1 MPSAAFLFLST
12 VQMGK
17 QRICYDTSCFI
28 RLTGGFFYFVRHGES
43 LWNAQNKICGSTDID
58 LTEKGYAQAEE
69 TGRQIMEQGLKID
82 RIISS
87 PLLRAWH
94 TAETISKMTGIP
106 AVKEERLIEQA
117 FGKYEGTP
125 RDSEEFRTAKMRF
138 IDSYDGGESMFHAVH
153 RIYSLLDEI
162 TSQEDT
168 VYLIAAHNGLAR
180 IIQSYFR
187 DMTNE
192 EYASFGIRNCEIIR
206 FDY

>member
-1 MPSAAFLFLST
+1 
-12 VQMGK
+12 
-17 QRICYDTSCFI
+17 
-28 RLTGGFFYFVRHGES
+28 
-43 LWNAQNKICGSTDID
+43 
-58 LTEKGYAQAEE
+58 
-69 TGRQIMEQGLKID
+69 MEQGLKID

-138 IDSYDGGESMFHAVH
+138 IDSYDCGESMFHAVH

>member
-1 MPSAAFLFLST
+1 MAS
-12 VQMGK
+12 GD
-17 QRICYDTSCFI
+17 YDTKITVGLEADLS
-28 RLTGGFFYFVRHGES
+28 GGV
-43 LWNAQNKICGSTDID
+43 Q
-58 LTEKGYAQAEE
+58 TEKQLEKVRAQAKKL
-69 TGRQIMEQGLKID
+69 EQD
-82 RIISS
+82 
-87 PLLRAWH
+87 
-94 TAETISKMTGIP
+94 SKSGG
-106 AVKEERLIEQA
+106 ASIEQA

-187 DMTNE
+187 DMTND